1 MLQPYNIYHYN
12 GSSYDFHYYHSTSL
26 NPTTMAI
33 FPESM
38 LSKEEMTL
46 ESIAGKLTFFQEQL
60 HLIHFQ
66 TSSYAEHQAL
76 GGLYD
81 YVHDF
86 KDGLMEKLMGY
97 TGRRVKAYKMEPLS
111 DGAIANSVVSE
122 LMSFSSSLKSYAES
136 NGYHDISN
144 LADALSG
151 EAAKVKYLLTLS

>member
-1 MLQPYNIYHYN
+1 MAKSIFPSEMLN
-12 GSSYDFHYYHSTSL
+12 GS
-26 NPTTMAI
+26 
-33 FPESM
+33 
-38 LSKEEMTL
+38 EM
-46 ESIAGKLTFFQEQL
+46 SVDSVAAKLTYFHEQL
-60 HLIHFQ
+60 HLLHWQ

-86 KDGLMEKLMGY
+86 KDGVVEKLMGY
-97 TGRRVKAYKMEPLS
+97 TGKRPKAFKIEPLS
-111 DGAIANSVVSE
+111 DGAGASNVVSE

-151 EAAKVKYLLTLS
+151 EAAKTKYLLTLS